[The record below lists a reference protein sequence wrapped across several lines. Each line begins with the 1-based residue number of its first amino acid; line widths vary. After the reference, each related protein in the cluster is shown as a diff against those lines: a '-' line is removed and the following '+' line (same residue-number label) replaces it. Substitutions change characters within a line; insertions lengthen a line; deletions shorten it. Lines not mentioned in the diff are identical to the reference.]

1 MELQTVFKIACHSK
15 KSTHKPIV
23 KRGKCSEML
32 VVKTCY
38 CGLHRF
44 WKATD
49 LDIVGLFELDR
60 K

>member
-1 MELQTVFKIACHSK
+1 MELQSVFKIACHSK

-23 KRGKCSEML
+23 KRGKCAEKL
-32 VVKTCY
+32 VVKTRY
-38 CGLHRF
+38 YGLHCF

-49 LDIVGLFELDR
+49 LDIVGLFELNR